1 MVQVIIDNAM
11 VRIPRK
17 LKKDMIKT
25 AGRVFFIEL
34 LNQIRVCEK
43 KYGFVPEIK
52 IRKVWKKN

>member
-34 LNQIRVCEK
+34 LNQIRTCEK
-43 KYGFVPEIK
+43 KYGFAPEIK
-52 IRKVWKKN
+52 IRKVWKKH

>member
-1 MVQVIIDNAM
+1 MIIDNAM

-34 LNQIRVCEK
+34 LNQIRTCEK
-43 KYGFVPEIK
+43 KYGFAPEIK
-52 IRKVWKKN
+52 IRKVWKKH

>member
-1 MVQVIIDNAM
+1 M

-34 LNQIRVCEK
+34 LNHVRVCEK
-43 KYGFVPEIK
+43 MYGFTPEIK
-52 IRKVWKKN
+52 IRKVWKKH

>member
-1 MVQVIIDNAM
+1 M

-34 LNQIRVCEK
+34 LNHVRVCEK
-43 KYGFVPEIK
+43 MHGFTPEIK
-52 IRKVWKKN
+52 IRKVWKKH

>member
-1 MVQVIIDNAM
+1 
-11 VRIPRK
+11 
-17 LKKDMIKT
+17 MIKT

>member
-1 MVQVIIDNAM
+1 VAPVIIDNVM

-34 LNQIRVCEK
+34 LNHVRVCEK
-43 KYGFVPEIK
+43 MYGFTPEIK
-52 IRKVWKKN
+52 IRKVWKKH